1 MASNKKVGENKP
13 HLKLN
18 SNLLEVFSAMYV
30 IYSPCMQ
37 HVYTR
42 MGTFITYCLA
52 QQKLNISRYMMTLWK
67 DRIAWK
73 SLILLR
79 SRVEVYLLNEVKLGR
94 EVLTQKVIFNPAPQK
109 IEALL
114 HNSAFPEL
122 HHIPRYV

>member
-1 MASNKKVGENKP
+1 
-13 HLKLN
+13 
-18 SNLLEVFSAMYV
+18 
-30 IYSPCMQ
+30 
-37 HVYTR
+37 

-94 EVLTQKVIFNPAPQK
+94 EVLTQKVNFNPAPQK
-109 IEALL
+109 IEDLPD
-114 HNSAFPEL
+114 NSAFPEL
-122 HHIPRYV
+122 HHIP

>member
-1 MASNKKVGENKP
+1 MP
-13 HLKLN
+13 
-18 SNLLEVFSAMYV
+18 
-30 IYSPCMQ
+30 
-37 HVYTR
+37 TR